1 MYQTA
6 DRRDD
11 AVALIA
17 LVKLQRMSRP
27 KAWRKL
33 FPQDAEQSDNV
44 LSNRA
49 LRLERW
55 HANHFP
61 SNLFEMMTRN
71 HLGIPLKAIIRSRS
85 ADGGTVTFR
94 ASKTDQQG
102 TVAAVQRYLDGPL
115 FRRIR
120 KGGQVTADR
129 LGADSA
135 RR

>member
-1 MYQTA
+1 MRHQPS
-6 DRRDD
+6 
-11 AVALIA
+11 ALH
-17 LVKLQRMSRP
+17 LKHRGV
-27 KAWRKL
+27 
-33 FPQDAEQSDNV
+33 
-44 LSNRA
+44 
-49 LRLERW
+49 
-55 HANHFP
+55 HA
-61 SNLFEMMTRN
+61 
-71 HLGIPLKAIIRSRS
+71 LKAVIRSRS

-135 RR
+135 RPWR